1 MNKSFSL
8 LLFLFILNGF
18 VLKAQDL
25 IVSIEGDSLNC
36 TVMTQNLKYVS
47 FFYKDGGELVTRE
60 LPRNLFK
67 SVIVG
72 FYKSAAKQAAEPVSK
87 GGISILREENK
98 ANAIDQVNPAQPA
111 ESVLAIPEKF
121 GEIVSATNVEAEAK
135 PEKPDSVNVGS
146 EGSSQPIKRV
156 VNQDSVSIQPKWQF
170 GFRGGYA
177 NRLFKTGNKF
187 SPGVTKYLKEL
198 KSGYS
203 IGASAGYFFWENV
216 NLGLVTDLYGSAA
229 TMQDDSRND
238 AVRIKY
244 IGPQVSHRRVLSSGN
259 GAVYTG
265 FSVGYQGFSNKG
277 QEAGKNFS
285 LTGRSMGWGANV
297 GFDYKISPRASLSL
311 GAACLFG
318 TLYKMTD
325 INKETIKLTK
335 DNFEDLSRIA
345 LTVGL
350 RFY

>member
-8 LLFLFILNGF
+8 LLFLFIFNGF
-18 VLKAQDL
+18 VSKAQDL

-72 FYKSAAKQAAEPVSK
+72 FYKSVPKQAAEPV
-87 GGISILREENK
+87 ILREENK
-98 ANAIDQVNPAQPA
+98 TNAIDQVNPAQPA
-111 ESVLAIPEKF
+111 GSVLAIPEKF
-121 GEIVSATNVEAEAK
+121 GGIVSATNVEAEAK

-146 EGSSQPIKRV
+146 EGSSQPIKIV

-170 GFRGGYA
+170 SFRGGYA

-203 IGASAGYFFWENV
+203 IGASAGYFFWKNV
-216 NLGLVTDLYGSAA
+216 NLGLVADLYGSAA

-265 FSVGYQGFSNKG
+265 FSVGYQTFSNKG